1 VEYIACAVGNLIFIT
16 VVKDPDGS
24 IKIKANKVF
33 TKFRCFFFWN
43 WGIYILIINC
53 TK

>member
-33 TKFRCFFFWN
+33 TKFRCFFLKLGN
-43 WGIYILIINC
+43 LYLNN
-53 TK
+53 